1 MTLFKSRSECYC
13 WPIIVYII
21 VFFVHW
27 CRETDDIIFICLAL
41 NSTAS
46 AHRQVF
52 HSWTGATQTLGAS
65 TTACFGWHKSLTC
78 KAKRKTTRGPIRC
91 VSKPNRCVSKLNI
104 FAGGKRERRSW
115 WIWRIWQRRGMYFW
129 CECDVDCLALWWMFT
144 SFSYLLPSF
153 AIPNSM
159 VSNPDWPLQGG
170 VV

>member
-1 MTLFKSRSECYC
+1 MYSSTLIFFTIMVFQKENFTATLMAGRGYDTFKSRSECYC

-27 CRETDDIIFICLAL
+27 CRETDDIIFICLAS

-65 TTACFGWHKSLTC
+65 TTVCFGWHKSLTC
-78 KAKRKTTRGPIRC
+78 KVKRKTTRGPIRC

-115 WIWRIWQRRGMYFW
+115 WIWQMRGMYFW
-129 CECDVDCLALWWMFT
+129 CECDVDCLALWLNV
-144 SFSYLLPSF
+144 Y
-153 AIPNSM
+153 
-159 VSNPDWPLQGG
+159 
-170 VV
+170 